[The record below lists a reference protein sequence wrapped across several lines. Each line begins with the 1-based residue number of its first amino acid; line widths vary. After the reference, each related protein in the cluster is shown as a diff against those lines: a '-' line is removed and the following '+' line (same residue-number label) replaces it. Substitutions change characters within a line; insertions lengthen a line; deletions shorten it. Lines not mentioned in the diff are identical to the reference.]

1 MFFFTED
8 EIDVVGV
15 PERSKLQPVGTL
27 MTSSGKVQ
35 QTAKEKPKRGTTRA
49 QNSPANVSSNSS
61 DSDESSGSRS
71 GSTDIDEVASSQSRN
86 QTTNVRVSHN
96 DLERK
101 RRDELKRKFDCLR
114 AEIPEIETNERA
126 PKVVILKK
134 ASAYVAL
141 LQGQENALRVEKD
154 NARRVNLM
162 LMQKLLC
169 MTKGE

>member
-1 MFFFTED
+1 M
-8 EIDVVGV
+8 
-15 PERSKLQPVGTL
+15 QPVSTL
-27 MTSSGKVQ
+27 MTSSEKVKQ
-35 QTAKEKPKRGTTRA
+35 GTNEKPTKRVTTRT
-49 QNSPANVSSNSS
+49 QNSSANVSPNSS
-61 DSDESSGSRS
+61 DSDESSGCRSRN
-71 GSTDIDEVASSQSRN
+71 TDIDETASSRSRN

-114 AEIPEIETNERA
+114 AVIPEIENNERA

-141 LQGQENALRVEKD
+141 LQGQENALKVEMEKV
-154 NARRVNLM
+154 RRVNLM